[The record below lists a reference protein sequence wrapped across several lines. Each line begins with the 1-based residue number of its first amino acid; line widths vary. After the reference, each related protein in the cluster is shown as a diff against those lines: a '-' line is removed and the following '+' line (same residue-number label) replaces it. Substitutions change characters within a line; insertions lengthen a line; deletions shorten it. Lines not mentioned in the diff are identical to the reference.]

1 MDTPVV
7 GKMPTHRLIAA
18 TDDYKNKVSVG
29 TLWLKSGDYGNY
41 LSGEMQTAQSK
52 DGKVYPAYVIVE
64 ENYIKQL
71 QLRINEL
78 ENAIPSQSAFT
89 PEEAEIINN
98 ARAQHMAPKERLT
111 DISYIFY

>member
-18 TDDYKNKVSVG
+18 TDDYKNKATVG

-41 LSGEMQTAQSK
+41 LSGEMQSEQIKEA
-52 DGKVYPAYVIVE
+52 KVYPGYVIVE

-89 PEEAEIINN
+89 PDEEQIINN
-98 ARAQHMAPKERLT
+98 ARAQHGAQQSKVDEIP
-111 DISYIFY
+111 F